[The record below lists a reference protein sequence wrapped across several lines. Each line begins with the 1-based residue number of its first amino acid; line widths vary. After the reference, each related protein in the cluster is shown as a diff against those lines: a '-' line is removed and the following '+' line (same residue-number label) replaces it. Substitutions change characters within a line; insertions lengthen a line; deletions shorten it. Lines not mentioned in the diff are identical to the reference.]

1 MFTWMRKVNQRL
13 LMKLKNTGKKSLI
26 VYFVLRLLV
35 LLCLIQTFFR
45 KDYDSTFLCLVSL
58 LLFTI
63 PTLLEDTFNI
73 TLPSVLESIVYLFIF
88 SAEILGEINNF
99 YFMIPHWDT
108 ILHTLNGFL
117 AAGVGFSLV
126 DILNRNRIV
135 NLSPLFVAIVGF
147 CFSMTIGVL
156 WEFSEY
162 TLDILICTDA
172 QKDMLVEKIS
182 TVYLD
187 PLQENNPVYIND
199 ITGVTIHTLHGDV
212 VVDGGYLD
220 IGLHDTMK
228 DMLVNLIG
236 ASCFSLF
243 GYFYILDRDR
253 YHFVKNFIPR
263 IKM

>member
-35 LLCLIQTFFR
+35 LLCLTQTFFR

-135 NLSPLFVAIVGF
+135 NLSPLFVAIVGSYLLSTTSTLTSFGFGELLSIASAIFFALQILFVDRACKYLNPYKF
-147 CFSMTIGVL
+147 CMIQIGV
-156 WEFSEY
+156 
-162 TLDILICTDA
+162 
-172 QKDMLVEKIS
+172 
-182 TVYLD
+182 
-187 PLQENNPVYIND
+187 
-199 ITGVTIHTLHGDV
+199 VTIFSF
-212 VVDGGYLD
+212 
-220 IGLHDTMK
+220 IM
-228 DMLVNLIG
+228 ML
-236 ASCFSLF
+236 
-243 GYFYILDRDR
+243 ILE
-253 YHFVKNFIPR
+253 K
-263 IKM
+263 KLE

>member
-1 MFTWMRKVNQRL
+1 
-13 LMKLKNTGKKSLI
+13 
-26 VYFVLRLLV
+26 
-35 LLCLIQTFFR
+35 
-45 KDYDSTFLCLVSL
+45 
-58 LLFTI
+58 
-63 PTLLEDTFNI
+63 
-73 TLPSVLESIVYLFIF
+73 
-88 SAEILGEINNF
+88 
-99 YFMIPHWDT
+99 MIPHWDT

-162 TLDILICTDA
+162 TLDIFIRTDA
-172 QKDMLVEKIS
+172 QKDVLVENIS

-263 IKM
+263 IKV